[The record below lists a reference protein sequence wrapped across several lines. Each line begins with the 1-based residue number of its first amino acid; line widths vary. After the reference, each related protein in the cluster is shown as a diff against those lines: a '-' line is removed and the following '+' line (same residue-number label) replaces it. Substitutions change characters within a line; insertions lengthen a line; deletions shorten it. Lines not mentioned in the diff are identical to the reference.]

1 MKNAKLLLWAG
12 LLFIGTMAHA
22 QTARLQVIHNA
33 ADPAADSVD
42 VYVNGTRLLDNFRF
56 RTATPFINVP
66 AGVPVNIGVAPANSN
81 SVQDTIKNFLVSFVQ
96 NRKYVAIANGVL
108 STNGFAPNPNGR
120 NITFTLFA
128 SDNMRET
135 GSSRYMVDLNAFHG
149 ATDAP
154 TVDVVVRGQNTP
166 LINNA
171 TYGDFSGYKSVYPS
185 SYVLDV
191 TPGNDNRTIV
201 ASFRANLT
209 GLRGGAAVV
218 FASGFLTPSAN
229 SNGRPFG
236 LFAALPNGTVV
247 ELPKITTARL
257 QVIHNAA
264 DPAADSVDVYVN
276 GTRLL
281 DNFKFRSAT
290 PFVDVPAGVPVNIGV
305 AGPNSISVQDTIK
318 NFVVTF
324 TGGKTYVAVANG
336 VLNPLQFAS
345 NPNGRSIAFTLFA
358 RDGIRERGVARFLTD
373 LIVVHGSTDAP
384 TVDVKVRGLNFLPLV
399 NNLTYGDFSHY
410 LSLPPLRYTLNI
422 TPGNSNTVVASFV
435 ADLRGLGGAAA
446 VVFASG
452 FLDPS
457 SNQNGPAFGLFAALP
472 SGQVVALPSASA
484 TSGPLEGDEQLALS
498 KNGEDEFGLNVPA
511 EFALSQNYPNPFNP
525 STTIS
530 YALASPEF
538 VSLKVY
544 NMLGQEMA
552 TLVNEQKAA
561 GRYTVNLDASG
572 FASGTYI
579 YRLQAGSF
587 VDTRKL
593 SVLK

>member
-1 MKNAKLLLWAG
+1 MNNVRLILLAA
-12 LLFIGTMAHA
+12 LFSFATLAHA
-22 QTARLQVIHNA
+22 QVARLQVIHNA
-33 ADPAADSVD
+33 ADPGADSVD

-66 AGVPVNIGVAPANSN
+66 AGVPVNIGVAPGNSD
-81 SVQDTIKNFLVSFVQ
+81 SVLDTLKNFSVSFVQ

-108 STNGFAPNPNGR
+108 TTSGFTPNPNGR
-120 NITFTLFA
+120 DITFKLFA

-135 GSSRYMVDLNAFHG
+135 GSSSYMVDLNAFHG
-149 ATDAP
+149 SSDSP

-171 TYGDFSGYKSVYPS
+171 TYGDFSGYKRVYPS

-191 TPGNDNRTIV
+191 TPGNDNGTIV
-201 ASFRANLT
+201 ASFRADLM
-209 GLRGGAAVV
+209 GLRGSAAVV

-247 ELPKITTARL
+247 ELQKISTARL

-264 DPAADSVDVYVN
+264 DPGADSVDLYVN
-276 GTRLL
+276 GARLL
-281 DNFKFRSAT
+281 DNFKFRNAT
-290 PFVDVPAGVPVNIGV
+290 PFIDVPAGVPLNIGV
-305 AGPNSISVQDTIK
+305 AGPNSGSVLDTIK

-324 TGGKTYVAVANG
+324 TGGKKHVAVANG
-336 VLNPLQFAS
+336 VLNPSKFAA

-358 RDGIRERGVARFLTD
+358 RDGIREQGVVRFLTD
-373 LIVVHGSTDAP
+373 LIVLHGSTDAP
-384 TVDVKVRGLNFLPLV
+384 TVDVKVRGFNFLPLV
-399 NNLTYGDFSHY
+399 NDLSYGEFSKY
-410 LSLPPLRYTLNI
+410 LSLPPTRYTLNI
-422 TPGNSNTVVASFV
+422 TPGNSNAVVASFV

-457 SNQNGPAFGLFAALP
+457 LNQNGKAFGLFAALP
-472 SGQVVALPSASA
+472 NGQVVALPPAPA
-484 TSGPLEGDEQLALS
+484 TSIAFEGEEELALN
-498 KNGEDEFGLNVPA
+498 KNGEVETDFNVPE
-511 EFALSQNYPNPFNP
+511 EFSLGQNYPNPFNP

-530 YALASPEF
+530 YALPNPEF
-538 VSLKVY
+538 VTLKVY

-552 TLVNEQKAA
+552 TLVNEQMAA
-561 GRYTVNLDASG
+561 GRYTVNLDASA

-587 VDTRKL
+587 VDTKKL

>member
-1 MKNAKLLLWAG
+1 VSNVKLLLWAG
-12 LLFIGTMAHA
+12 LLSFGAMAHA
-22 QTARLQVIHNA
+22 QIARLQVIHNA
-33 ADPAADSVD
+33 ADPVADSVD

-66 AGVPVNIGVAPANSN
+66 AGVPVNIGVAPGNSN
-81 SVQDTIKNFLVSFVQ
+81 SVQDTIKNFRVSFVQ

-108 STNGFAPNPNGR
+108 STTDFAPNPNGR

-128 SDNMRET
+128 SDNMREI
-135 GSSRYMVDLNAFHG
+135 GSSRRMVDLNAFHG

-154 TVDVVVRGQNTP
+154 TVDILVRGQNTP

-201 ASFRANLT
+201 ASFRADLT

-218 FASGFLTPSAN
+218 FASGFLNPATN
-229 SNGRPFG
+229 RNGRPFG

-247 ELPKITTARL
+247 ELPKITIARL

-281 DNFKFRSAT
+281 DNFKFRRAT
-290 PFVDVPAGVPVNIGV
+290 PFIDVPAGVPVNIGV

-318 NFVVTF
+318 NFVFTF
-324 TGGKTYVAVANG
+324 TGAKTYVAVANG
-336 VLNPLQFAS
+336 VLNPSQFAS

-358 RDGIRERGVARFLTD
+358 KDGIRERGVVRFLTD

-410 LSLPPLRYTLNI
+410 LSVPPIRYTLNI

-457 SNQNGPAFGLFAALP
+457 RNQNGPAFGLFAALP
-472 SGQVVALPSASA
+472 NGQIVALPPAGSDESDGTDSPALA
-484 TSGPLEGDEQLALS
+484 KSGESEQ
-498 KNGEDEFGLNVPA
+498 NGPA

-530 YALASPEF
+530 YALPNPEF

-544 NMLGQEMA
+544 GILGQEMA

-561 GRYTVNLDASG
+561 GRYTVTLDASG
-572 FASGTYI
+572 FASGTYV

-587 VDTRKL
+587 VATRKL